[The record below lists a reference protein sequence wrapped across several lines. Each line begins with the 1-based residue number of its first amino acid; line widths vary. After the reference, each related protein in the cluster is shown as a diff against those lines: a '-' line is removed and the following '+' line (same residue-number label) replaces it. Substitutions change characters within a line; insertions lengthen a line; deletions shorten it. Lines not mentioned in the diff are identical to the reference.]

1 MTSKTDS
8 LPKGRLDC
16 DEDFLRGYHVGYRRG
31 SFHDG
36 ERLGFEHGYQERR
49 IQAAIRCRD
58 EIQDMIM
65 ERTEDNDSEDDE
77 DTKRKQDIMDD
88 IELLTQ
94 PNEKLT
100 KENLKQLVDAYR
112 NCENDF
118 DNDSEDTDQ
127 DSNDETDKEDDDFTD
142 EEDDQSTDE
151 EDNDNNHTDE
161 E

>member
-65 ERTEDNDSEDDE
+65 ERTEDKDDE

-142 EEDDQSTDE
+142 EEDDHSTDE
-151 EDNDNNHTDE
+151 EDKDNNHTDE